1 MKKQTVLVSI
11 NKKDGSLKFE
21 THGVKGKACVEM
33 LEELLGELVD
43 ISDSELKD
51 DYYDDNDVHVT
62 TESESEIE
70 VGDKE

>member
-1 MKKQTVLVSI
+1 
-11 NKKDGSLKFE
+11 
-21 THGVKGKACVEM
+21 M